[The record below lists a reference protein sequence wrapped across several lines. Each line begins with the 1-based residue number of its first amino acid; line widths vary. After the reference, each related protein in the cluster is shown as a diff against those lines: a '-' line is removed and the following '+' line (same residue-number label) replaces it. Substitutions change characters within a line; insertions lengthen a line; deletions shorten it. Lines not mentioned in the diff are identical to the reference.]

1 MKTISVL
8 SRKGGSGKTTVA
20 VSLAVAA
27 QQAGLKTVLADADP
41 MRSAAVVL
49 SRREDAASLL
59 LETSAGKLRAV
70 QSACRRAGCDLLIVD
85 TPPAPEGDVA
95 RAVEIADLC
104 LAVARPSALDVA
116 AVAET
121 IRLIRRRR
129 GRGLIVLNQCPPA
142 RGGVEAALT
151 RAAVEQLEFNG
162 LSVAAAKLRSR
173 VAHQHAAGQNRGVTE
188 WGPASEAAA
197 DVLRLLAE
205 VSEQMMSG
213 ERPRPQTGPLAVG
226 GAPVGA
232 APGLASDAPALDE
245 PWAVSMLA
253 LAGTSA
259 GDFLL

>member
-8 SRKGGSGKTTVA
+8 SRKGGSGKTTVS

-27 QQAGLKTVLADADP
+27 QQAGLKTVLADVDP

-49 SRREDAASLL
+49 ARREDAASLL

-70 QSACRRAGCDLLIVD
+70 QSACRREGCDLLIVD
-85 TPPAPEGDVA
+85 TPPAPVADVA

-104 LAVARPSALDVA
+104 LAIARPSALDVA

-121 IRLIRRRR
+121 IRLIRRHG
-129 GRGLIVLNQCPPA
+129 GRGMIVLNQCPPA
-142 RGGVEAALT
+142 RGGAEAPLT
-151 RAAVEQLEFNG
+151 RAAVEQLEFLG
-162 LSVAAAKLRSR
+162 LSVAKAKLRSR
-173 VAHQHAAGQNRGVTE
+173 VAHQHAVSQSRGVTE

-205 VSEQMMSG
+205 VSERLSPA
-213 ERPRPQTGPLAVG
+213 ERAPPETRPFAIG
-226 GAPVGA
+226 GASLGDA
-232 APGLASDAPALDE
+232 DAPRLDD

-253 LAGTSA
+253 LAGQA
-259 GDFLL
+259 LGDFWSL